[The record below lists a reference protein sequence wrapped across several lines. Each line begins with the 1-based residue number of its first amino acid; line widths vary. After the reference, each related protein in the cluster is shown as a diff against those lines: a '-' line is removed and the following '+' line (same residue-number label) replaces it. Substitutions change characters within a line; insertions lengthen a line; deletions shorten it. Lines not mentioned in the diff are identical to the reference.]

1 MIAFREGEQLIAT
14 YRRHQFMVL
23 VEALPIALFFPVV
36 LGAALFAIAELSGA
50 YAPLAPLVLLG
61 AALFLHLLWIA
72 LFIVLAD
79 FYLDVWILTSQRLI
93 AVEQKGLFSRTIS
106 EFELARI
113 QDVTVDVHGIVATLL
128 NYGNLNVRTASEHEH
143 FIFKQ
148 VWHPNAV
155 KDEIARACKH
165 HVSSL

>member
-14 YRRHQFMVL
+14 YRRHQFIVL
-23 VEALPIALFFPVV
+23 LDALPIVLFFPVV
-36 LGAALFAIAELSGA
+36 LGVAMFAVTKLSEG
-50 YAPLAPLVLLG
+50 YVSLAPLIFFGAVL
-61 AALFLHLLWIA
+61 FIHMLWIA
-72 LFIVLAD
+72 LFILLAD
-79 FYLDVWILTSQRLI
+79 FYLDVWILTDRRLI
-93 AVEQKGLFSRTIS
+93 AVEQKGLFARTIS

-113 QDVTVDVHGIVATLL
+113 QDVTVDIHGILATLL

-155 KDEIARACKH
+155 RDEIARACKH